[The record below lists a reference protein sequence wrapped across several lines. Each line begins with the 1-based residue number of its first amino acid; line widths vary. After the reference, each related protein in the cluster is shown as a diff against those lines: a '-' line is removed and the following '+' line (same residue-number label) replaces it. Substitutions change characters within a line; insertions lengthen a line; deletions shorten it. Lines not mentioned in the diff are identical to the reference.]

1 MFIVHWAC
9 GSADDHGL
17 AHTNLGIHGV
27 YYNKEVAQAGLQ
39 ECFKQIM
46 EDIVGALDPDGEF
59 PDLVENAEIC
69 TDGSLEDGFFEI
81 TYTVG
86 TDPVSVK
93 IVIEEVEE

>member
-1 MFIVHWAC
+1 MFIVHWSC

-17 AHTNLGIHGV
+17 AHTNLGVHGV
-27 YYNKEVAQAGLQ
+27 YYTKEASVIGLH
-39 ECFKQIM
+39 ECFTQIM
-46 EDIVGALDPDGEF
+46 EDVVDCLNPDGDT
-59 PDLVENAEIC
+59 PDLVERADIC
-69 TDGSLEDGFFEI
+69 TDGSLEDGYYEL